1 MSSQTSNTSD
11 EADAAW
17 LRSLYFL
24 KFRARSRYEIE
35 KYLKGKNF
43 PPQAVASAIC
53 RLEAAGF
60 LNDADFARLWVEN
73 RLRCKPKGMA
83 ALRAELREK
92 GISEEIIGSV
102 LADMDEKQAAWD
114 AILPKLRRWQT
125 LDKAEFTKKAAGC
138 LTRRGFH
145 YGLCREIIEKAWQDK
160 AADSS
165 SF

>member
-1 MSSQTSNTSD
+1 MNSQTSNTSD

-24 KFRARSRYEIE
+24 KFRPRSRYEIE

-43 PPQAVASAIC
+43 SFDAVVSAIH

-60 LNDADFARLWVEN
+60 LNDDEFARLWVEN
-73 RLRCKPKGMA
+73 RLRCKPKGIA
-83 ALRAELREK
+83 ALRAELRAK

-102 LADMDEKQAAWD
+102 IAGMDEKQAAWD
-114 AILPKLRRWQT
+114 AIQPKLRRWHA
-125 LDKAEFTKKAAGC
+125 LDKEEFKKKVAGC

-145 YGLCREIIEKAWQDK
+145 YGLCREIIEKAWGDIN
-160 AADSS
+160 SS